1 MLSYILMRLLR
12 MIPQLFLISVLAFII
27 IQLPPGDYLTEYLRN
42 LESSGVEVNQVMV
55 ERYTRMYGLDK
66 PMHMQYL
73 LWITN
78 IITKGDFGYS
88 FQWSRPV
95 NDIIMSRMGTTFM
108 IAMLS
113 FIVCWSLAIPAGI
126 YVAVKQYS
134 LIDYLLTF
142 LGFIGIA
149 TPGFLL
155 ALVLMYIAFTRFGV
169 RVGGLFSPEMQI
181 APWSWEKLVDLLQHL
196 WIPVL
201 ILSIGG
207 TANLIRTMRATMLD
221 ELRKQYVTVARAK
234 GLSEFSV
241 IMNYPVRIAINPIL
255 STFGWLLVWFF
266 SGGTVVEIVLNL
278 DTAGPVLWRALLGQ
292 DMYTAGAYIVIIGAL
307 TAIGSLV
314 SDILL
319 AVVDPRI
326 RFGAMEGM

>member
-12 MIPQLFLISVLAFII
+12 MVPQLFIISLLAFIM

-42 LESSGVEVNQVMV
+42 LERSGVEVNQVMID
-55 ERYTRMYGLDK
+55 RYTRMYGLDK

-73 LWITN
+73 LWVSN

-88 FQWSRPV
+88 FVWSQPV
-95 NDIIMSRMGTTFM
+95 NDIIMSRMGTTFF

-113 FIVCWSLAIPAGI
+113 FIVCWSFAIPVGI

-134 LIDYLLTF
+134 IADYFFTF
-142 LGFIGIA
+142 VGFIGIA

-155 ALVLMYIAFTRFGV
+155 ALVLMYYTFTRFGI

-181 APWSWEKLVDLLQHL
+181 APWSWEKVVDLLKHL
-196 WIPVL
+196 WLPVL

-234 GLSEFSV
+234 GLSEWNV
-241 IMNYPVRIAINPIL
+241 ILRYPVRIAINPIL

-307 TAIGSLV
+307 TAIGSLI

-326 RFGAMEGM
+326 RFGAVEGL